1 MKPLTKAMLL
11 SPTWIRLKREL
22 EEELAH
28 KREANDHMEPD
39 PFTAFRRG
47 QIAFI
52 KELLDLQQTVDP
64 RADDDGDE
72 A

>member
-11 SPTWIRLKREL
+11 SPLWIRLKREL

-28 KREANDHMEPD
+28 KREANDHMESD
-39 PFTAFRRG
+39 LLTAFRRG
-47 QIAFI
+47 QISFI